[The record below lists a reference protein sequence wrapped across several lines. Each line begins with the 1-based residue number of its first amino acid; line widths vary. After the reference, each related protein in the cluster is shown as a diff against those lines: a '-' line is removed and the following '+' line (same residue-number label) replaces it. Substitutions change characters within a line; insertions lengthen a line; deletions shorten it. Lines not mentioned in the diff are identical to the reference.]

1 MKKANDYKTMDKGEI
16 NVKVEALREKL
27 RVFRYDTVGARTK
40 NVRESRVTRREI
52 ARALTAMGTK
62 K

>member
-40 NVRESRVTRREI
+40 NVRESRVIRREI